1 MVTTM
6 RPIGTTG
13 PGDAPA
19 DRPGS
24 SADKLPVEVDLSV
37 VIPVYNEAENLPPLH
52 ASLSR
57 VLSALPCASE
67 VLYVDDGSTDASFER
82 LEAIA
87 VGDPRVTLI
96 QFRRNFGQTAA
107 MSAGIDYARGRVIVF
122 MDADLQLDPADIPVL
137 LAKLDEGFDLVSGW
151 RKDRQDPWLRRK
163 LPSRFANR
171 IISWITGQKLRDYG
185 CTLKAYRR
193 EVLEHIHLYGEMHR
207 FIPAFARSVGVTVA
221 EVPVRHHPRVHGR
234 SKYGLDRTFRVI
246 LDLLTVKFLNS
257 FAGNPIYLFGG
268 AGLVLIAL
276 SLFNGLAMLAQ
287 KLLYGVS
294 FIQTPLLLLAA
305 LFFILGVQ
313 SILLGLTAELVIRT
327 YHESQGKPIY
337 VIRRIH
343 RAAP

>member
-1 MVTTM
+1 M

-13 PGDAPA
+13 PGVVPDDHAA
-19 DRPGS
+19 TSTDTTPG
-24 SADKLPVEVDLSV
+24 EVDLSV
-37 VIPVYNEAENLPPLH
+37 IIPVYNEEENLPPLH
-52 ASLSR
+52 AALSQ
-57 VLSALPCASE
+57 VLSALPGTSE

-82 LEAIA
+82 LETIA
-87 VGDPRVTLI
+87 ASDPRVTLI

-107 MSAGIDYARGRVIVF
+107 MSAGIDHARGRVIVF
-122 MDADLQLDPADIPVL
+122 MDADLQSDPADIPVL
-137 LAKLDEGFDLVSGW
+137 LARLGEGFDLVSGW
-151 RKDRQDPWLRRK
+151 REDRQDPWLRRK

-171 IISWITGQKLRDYG
+171 VISWITGQKLRDYG

-193 EVLEHIHLYGEMHR
+193 EILEHIHLYGEMHR
-207 FIPAFARSVGVTVA
+207 FIPAYARSVGVTVA
-221 EVPVRHHPRVHGR
+221 EVPVRHHLRIHGR

-257 FAGNPIYLFGG
+257 FSGNPIYLFGG
-268 AGLVLIAL
+268 TGLVLIAL
-276 SLFNGLAMLAQ
+276 SLVSGLAMLAQ

-313 SILLGLTAELVIRT
+313 SILLGLTAELVMRT
-327 YHESQGKPIY
+327 YHESQGKPTY